1 MFAPEIY
8 AARRS
13 ALARAVGNGLI
24 VILGNGNASMN
35 YAGNLYPFRQ
45 DGSFLYYGGLDAPGL
60 ALSID
65 AETGE
70 TTLYGHDPTLDDV
83 IWEGPMPAL
92 TDRAASVGI
101 TRTAPPEA
109 LEAAVAEARRREQTV
124 HVLPPY
130 RGDAKIRLGKMLDQD
145 PDAVQASEALVD
157 AVIAQRLVK
166 SDEEVAEIERAVE
179 LAAEVHRL
187 AMRLAQPGT
196 TEQAI
201 AAAIE
206 RHYAAAGGFASFP
219 ILLTKRGE
227 TLHNHA
233 TDAELASG
241 DLLLVDTGAVVDRT
255 RYVSDITRV
264 CPVGG
269 TFSDRQRAV
278 VEIVVAAQEAAIEG
292 MAPGVPFRDL
302 HQLAALTL
310 TRGLQDLGLMTG
322 DAEDAVAA
330 GAHALFFPHGLG
342 HAMGLDVHDMEGLGE
357 DRVGY
362 DDVFQRSEQFGTA
375 YLRFGKRLAPGHVM
389 TVEPGCYFIP
399 TLMDVWQEEGRH
411 AAFID
416 YDALASWR
424 GFGGVRIE
432 DDVLVTDSGYRVL
445 GPEIPKAPDAV
456 EAVVR
461 SGAPA

>member
-1 MFAPEIY
+1 MFAPETY

-13 ALARAVGNGLI
+13 ALASAVGEGLI
-24 VILGNGNASMN
+24 VLLGNGDAPMN

-45 DGSFLYYGGLDAPGL
+45 DGSFLYYGGLDAPDL
-60 ALSID
+60 ALAID

-70 TTLYGHDPTLDDV
+70 ATLYGHDPTLDDV
-83 IWEGPMPAL
+83 IWEGPSDAL
-92 TDRAASVGI
+92 SDRAASVGVS
-101 TRTAPPEA
+101 RTAASDELA
-109 LEAAVAEARRREQTV
+109 TAVTQARTRGRTV

-130 RGDAKIRLGKMLDQD
+130 RGDAKIRLAEMLDQD
-145 PDAVQASEALVD
+145 ARSIQASERLVD
-157 AVIAQRLVK
+157 AVVAQRLVK
-166 SDEEVAEIERAVE
+166 SDEEVAEIERAVA
-179 LAAEVHRL
+179 LAAEVHQL

-206 RHYAAAGGFASFP
+206 QRYAAAGGFASFP

-233 TDAELASG
+233 SDAELAAG

-264 CPVGG
+264 SPVGG
-269 TFSDRQRAV
+269 TFSERQRAV
-278 VEIVVAAQEAAIEG
+278 VEIVIAAQEAAIDG

-302 HQLAALTL
+302 HGAAALTL
-310 TRGLQDLGLMTG
+310 ARGLQELGLMTG

-342 HAMGLDVHDMEGLGE
+342 HALGLDVHDMEGLGE

-362 DDVFQRSEQFGTA
+362 DDEFRRSEQFGTA
-375 YLRFGKRLAPGHVM
+375 SLRFGKRLAAGHVM

-399 TLMDVWQEEGRH
+399 ALMDVWQKEGRH
-411 AAFID
+411 APFID

-432 DDVLVTDSGYRVL
+432 DDVLVTDDGHRVL
-445 GPEIPKAPDAV
+445 GPEIPKAPGAV

-461 SGAPA
+461 SGAR